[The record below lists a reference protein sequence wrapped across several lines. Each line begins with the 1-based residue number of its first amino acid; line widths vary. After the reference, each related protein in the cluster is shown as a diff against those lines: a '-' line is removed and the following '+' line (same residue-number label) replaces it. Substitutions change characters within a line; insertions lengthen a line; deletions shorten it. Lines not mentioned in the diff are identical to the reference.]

1 MRVLAVCACA
11 LAGFAPVVAAQ
22 ESACRGLDEAT
33 KRVVSYLVDNRYGDV
48 LGIVARDPDDERP
61 ELRMLAANRAKVV
74 PCLLEIYTSGPLKA
88 GVWRHAGPA
97 PADGRRL
104 IDVIRRVD
112 PETGR
117 RLYRERRQGAPRG
130 SSEWVA
136 STLALARLGETDV
149 LPDVAS
155 YLENVAAAGAESR
168 RRAAGFVDEALD
180 VLAMRNYVPALPALK
195 KLERSC
201 PWDQILPVYVAQLE
215 GDADLLRLYA
225 GTSNRAC
232 FALRCLVWMGR
243 SDVVRKL
250 ADAREYPFH
259 QTALAV
265 LEERDW

>member
-1 MRVLAVCACA
+1 MRVLAVCACS
-11 LAGFAPVVAAQ
+11 LAGFAPVVAAP
-22 ESACRGLDEAT
+22 ETACRGLDEAT
-33 KRVVSYLVDNRYGDV
+33 KRVVSYLVDNRYLDV
-48 LGIVARDPDDERP
+48 LRIVVHDPADERP

-88 GVWRHAGPA
+88 GVWKHAGPA

-136 STLALARLGETDV
+136 STLALARLGEADV

-155 YLENVAAAGAESR
+155 YLENVAAAGAESQ
-168 RRAAGFVDEALD
+168 RRAAWSVDEALE
-180 VLAMRNYVPALPALK
+180 VLAMRNYVPALPVLK
-195 KLERSC
+195 KLERSR
-201 PWDQILPVYVAQLE
+201 PLDPYVPVYVAQLE

-225 GTSNRAC
+225 GTVERRYV
-232 FALRCLVWMGR
+232 ALKCLVWMGR
-243 SDVVRKL
+243 RDIVQKL
-250 ADAREYPFH
+250 ADAPEYPFH
-259 QTALAV
+259 DEARMIFNNQ
-265 LEERDW
+265 EW